1 MQCLSKLA
9 AIRPFCNSFLLAF
22 SIFKEALCESTNSLT
37 LLDTAGTVFSA
48 VIYQCKA
55 FLIKSIEGIFLVGD
69 KINVRRLGYISSS
82 IKVEKVDSINQ
93 LKS

>member
-1 MQCLSKLA
+1 M
-9 AIRPFCNSFLLAF
+9 
-22 SIFKEALCESTNSLT
+22 
-37 LLDTAGTVFSA
+37 DTAGTVFSA

-69 KINVRRLGYISSS
+69 KINVRRLGYISSN
-82 IKVEKVDSINQ
+82 IKVEKVAAINQ

>member
-48 VIYQCKA
+48 VIYQCKP

-69 KINVRRLGYISSS
+69 KINVRRLGYISSN
-82 IKVEKVDSINQ
+82 IKVEKVAAINQ

>member
-37 LLDTAGTVFSA
+37 LLDAAGTVFSA

-55 FLIKSIEGIFLVGD
+55 FLRKSIEGIFLVGD

-82 IKVEKVDSINQ
+82 IKVEKVDAINQ

>member
-22 SIFKEALCESTNSLT
+22 SIFKEALCESTNSLM

-69 KINVRRLGYISSS
+69 KINVRRLGYISSN
-82 IKVEKVDSINQ
+82 IKVEKVAAINQ

>member
-69 KINVRRLGYISSS
+69 KINVRRLGY
-82 IKVEKVDSINQ
+82 KKVDAINQ

>member
-69 KINVRRLGYISSS
+69 KINVRRLGYISSN
-82 IKVEKVDSINQ
+82 IKVEKVAAINQ

>member
-37 LLDTAGTVFSA
+37 LLDNAGTVFSA

-69 KINVRRLGYISSS
+69 KINVRRLGYISSN
-82 IKVEKVDSINQ
+82 IKVEKVAAINQ

>member
-55 FLIKSIEGIFLVGD
+55 FLIKSIEGIFLIGD
-69 KINVRRLGYISSS
+69 KINVRRLGYISSN
-82 IKVEKVDSINQ
+82 IKVEKVAAINQ

>member
-82 IKVEKVDSINQ
+82 IKVEKVDAINQ